1 MKNPIKRIATLALSA
16 LAFGTLSAESLR
28 TVSSVEGG
36 YYTLTETKTFK
47 NVSIPYVK
55 TASVTMMSSYGTYNT
70 YTKVLSD
77 KQPVGSTADGLH
89 YWEQSSSEITCQAQ
103 WRNSYP
109 FGFQLKFQQS
119 GADVIA
125 TLVNHHYYFSNTIG
139 KDLRNEPRGGTLWR
153 EEIPNSD
160 TSTSPLALV
169 NIELVVSDE
178 AQIEMDAQW
187 DGAGSGVKAG
197 DTLVWNGGAEGTW
210 DGTTE
215 NWLKMDGTAIRWV
228 KGCTPKFTAPA
239 VVTLDGY
246 KNVAGLVSASGTVV
260 LRGDELRFADAAQV
274 VYTGDTTVRFE
285 NDVKGEN
292 GLTTQL
298 QLGDQEYTLA
308 GNLTTEPQKVASGV
322 SIDTVSALKM
332 TIYNRFGAYAA
343 NLRTISNVIE
353 EGGSGDGIYHWN
365 LDEEKKVLTA
375 QFWWNNSH
383 KMAALLEITEVDG
396 DLYARIVKSYY
407 LFNGKWG
414 DDCTTSQDFGN
425 VFRVTDAEVDA
436 EKTTSS
442 SCKGLVITAG
452 AIPTTYGLQIAGD
465 YSVKGVT
472 KVENGFFDVVDEGTM
487 GSGLFSGELQVAD
500 RFRVSSTAENNFGG
514 KITTLGI
521 GLVETLPG
529 SVVTFSSNIGSDWR
543 LFVSGDTYATGYS
556 TLPTNSGAIEVLE
569 GGCLRI
575 GEMNGEW
582 GPNGGGTPIVVS
594 SGAVLSCEKN
604 NSIGVWKHIHVNG
617 GELQA
622 KKGTSQQIYQF
633 HLSDGGRFTGGTAVA
648 GYNTNYGRWSFIE
661 VSETKASTFAAE
673 NLVIDCKNNKDATVA
688 DPSGL
693 KLIVEDVTD
702 DAASDLIVTSTITE
716 RDAESV
722 KEREGTGLWKQGAG
736 TVEFTSGALACPS
749 GVFRL
754 EEGKVRF
761 AATAGGTLGALVL
774 AGDATIDVV
783 SGAQVSFDDASEL
796 AWTPE
801 KKLTITGALGKRS
814 IRVGTSAEALT
825 SAQLAQIVY
834 RTAAGKECPVSID
847 ANGYLSGPKLGFTL
861 LVR

>member
-1 MKNPIKRIATLALSA
+1 MKNPIKCIVVLALSA
-16 LAFGTLSAESLR
+16 LTFGTLMAETLT
-28 TVSSVEGG
+28 TVSSDEGG

-55 TASVTMMSSYGTYNT
+55 TLNVNAMSSFGANGTT
-70 YTKVLSD
+70 TRILSE
-77 KQPVGSTADGLH
+77 KQPIGSTANGLH
-89 YWEQSSSEITCQAQ
+89 YWEQSASSLTCQPQ
-103 WRNSYP
+103 WKDSGYP
-109 FGFQLKFQQS
+109 FGFQLKFEQF

-125 TLVNHHYYFSNTIG
+125 TLVQHHYYFGNQMG
-139 KDLRNEPRGGTLWR
+139 KDLRSEGRGGTFFTS
-153 EEIPNSD
+153 EIPASD
-160 TSTSPLALV
+160 GSIALALV
-169 NIELVVSDE
+169 DIELVVSDE

-215 NWLKMDGTAIRWV
+215 NWLTMDGTAIRWV

-308 GNLTTEPQKVASGV
+308 GNLTTEPRKIASGV
-322 SIDTVSALKM
+322 AIETVSALKM
-332 TIYNRFGAYAA
+332 TIYNRFGANAPNA
-343 NLRTISNVIE
+343 RTIQDVIA

-375 QFWWNNSH
+375 QFWWNNSY

-407 LFNGKWG
+407 LYNGKWG

-425 VFRVTDAEVDA
+425 KFRATDAEVDA

-442 SCKGLVITAG
+442 SCKNLVITAG

-465 YSVKGVT
+465 YSVKGAT
-472 KVENGFFDVVDEGTM
+472 KVENGFFDIVDEGTM
-487 GSGLFSGELQVAD
+487 GKGLFSGELQIAD
-500 RFRVSSTAENNFGG
+500 RFRVSSTAANNFGG
-514 KITTLGI
+514 KITTLGV
-521 GLVETLPG
+521 GSVETLPG
-529 SVVTFSSNIGSDWR
+529 SAVTFSSNVGSSWR

-569 GGCLRI
+569 GGCLRL
-575 GEMNGEW
+575 GEMYGEW
-582 GPNGGGTPIVVS
+582 GPNGGSTPIVVS
-594 SGAVLSCEKN
+594 PGAVLTCENN

-661 VSETKASTFAAE
+661 VAGASASIFAPEMLMLDYKNGKA
-673 NLVIDCKNNKDATVA
+673 ATVA
-688 DPSGL
+688 TPSGL
-693 KLIVEDVTD
+693 KLNVADVTGD
-702 DAASDLIVTSTITE
+702 GAPDLVITSPIAECDADTIV
-716 RDAESV
+716 
-722 KEREGTGLWKQGAG
+722 EREGAGLWKQGAG
-736 TVEFTSGALACPS
+736 TVEFTSDALVCPS

-754 EEGKVRF
+754 EEGTVRF

-814 IRVGTSAEALT
+814 IRVGTSADAIT
-825 SAQLAQIVY
+825 PAQLAQIVY
-834 RTAAGKECPVSID
+834 RTEEGKERPVTID
-847 ANGYLSGPKLGFTL
+847 ANGYLQGPSSGFMF